1 MIKYASDIFNAL
13 KTGVPT
19 LNELTLNYDKFIS
32 EYYAELKE
40 KFRADMVFIH
50 GKNMIEFLQKLK

>member
-32 EYYAELKE
+32 EYYMELKE

-50 GKNMIEFLQKLK
+50 GKNMI